1 MESTSNYDIIRH
13 LHGLDLVKL
22 MLGKRDQMEALAE
35 EAAELSWAAL
45 KWIRATGMSANP
57 TSEDF
62 HTTANNLIEEF
73 NDVLAC
79 AYVAGLRIP
88 TEDELKQSA
97 KSKRWEEKIRA
108 EYERR
113 MQEVR
118 RKEHETI

>member
-1 MESTSNYDIIRH
+1 MEKTSDYGIIRH

-57 TSEDF
+57 TTEGF
-62 HTTANNLIEEF
+62 HQTANNLIEEF
-73 NDVLAC
+73 RDVLAC

-88 TEDELKQSA
+88 TEEELKQSE
-97 KSKRWEEKIRA
+97 KSKRWEEKIRV

-113 MQEVR
+113 MKEVR
-118 RKEHETI
+118 RKEHEKI

>member
-1 MESTSNYDIIRH
+1 MEKTSDYDIIRH

-57 TSEDF
+57 TTEGF
-62 HTTANNLIEEF
+62 HQTANNLIEEF
-73 NDVLAC
+73 RDVLAC

-88 TEDELKQSA
+88 TEEELKQSE
-97 KSKRWEEKIRA
+97 KSKRWEEKIRI

-113 MQEVR
+113 MKEVR